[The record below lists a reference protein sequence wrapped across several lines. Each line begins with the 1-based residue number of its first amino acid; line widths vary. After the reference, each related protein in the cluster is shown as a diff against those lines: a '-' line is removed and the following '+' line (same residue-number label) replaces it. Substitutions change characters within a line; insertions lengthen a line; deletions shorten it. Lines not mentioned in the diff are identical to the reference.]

1 MFTRR
6 YSSALRSTAQLLTC
20 LSGLAFATTAHA
32 QYDTGTV
39 LGTVKDP
46 SGAVIANSHVV
57 LRNIE
62 KATTAERMTNAAGE
76 FEFPS
81 ELPGNYTLTTDRAGF
96 QTVTTA
102 PFNLAVSARQRV
114 DLTLPIGREDQ
125 TVTVT
130 GAASLLE
137 TDSSDRGEVVAA
149 REIVNLP
156 LNGRDPADLALL
168 VPGVR
173 KSVLENE
180 SGTSREASYNINGL
194 RSSWNNFILDGLDNN
209 NYSVDNQGFSNQ
221 AIQVSPDALTEFR
234 VQTDNYSAEYGR
246 AGGGI
251 INASVR
257 SGSNALHGAAWD
269 FLRNTALNA
278 QGPFAAT
285 GGKPVLI
292 QNQFGA
298 AVGGPILHDKLFFFI
313 DYEGLRRISRNFS
326 SVVVPTTAAD
336 NGIFQDPTGAGITVT
351 NPLIANTTYKGSV
364 PTAAFNSLSAIVLPK
379 LPAPNAPITVTS
391 GPYAGMTSLIQGN
404 FNFFPRGTIQDDKGD
419 VRFDYYRGDRQT
431 FFGRYS
437 QRLRSVLDPGL
448 LPAPIDGKSNGN
460 TLQANRQMAVG
471 YTRVLSS
478 ASTVDVRFGV
488 TWTDGNRQALSLGAP
503 NLLTQAGIPNAPTDP
518 AVAGG
523 LNTQLLTGY
532 TQFGRSASAG
542 TDISPYLLNPKVNYT
557 LLRGKHSIKLGYEFL
572 GLSTLISNFHPQFGT
587 DNYKSGFSQGTA
599 KAPVNAAAVADPT
612 YKNAW
617 ILADFIFGARS
628 SYELSNTNSVGYQQQ
643 AHFAYVQDDWRVLPN
658 LTLNLG
664 LRYELVTPPL
674 ETNNRLSN
682 FDPATSPVTGSLI
695 NSQTGTIASSALIQ
709 VNPLNFAPRLGF
721 AFSATPRTVIRG
733 GYGISYVQFN
743 RVAGANE
750 LASNGPFSV
759 DTLVNQYTP
768 FGKTT
773 IQSPA
778 SKNALC
784 TSLTQAIGSCY
795 LSTQAGYPTGVLSPT
810 LFSPLNTTVTYV
822 PNKTPTTYVQSYQL
836 SVQRQMASNLFFEI
850 AYVGNTGT
858 HELLLADYN
867 QAAPNSSTATCN
879 STIVTGCATLQARR
893 PIPTFA
899 AIGDA
904 FNEGRS
910 NYNSLQTKLEKR
922 FAGGLFF
929 INSFTY
935 SRGFDLAAGHL
946 EASSN
951 DSEYV
956 NIRNINQSYGPSNYD
971 QPVNETFSAVY
982 DLPYGRGK
990 RFGSTVNRTLDEALG
1005 GWQVTTITQVTS
1017 GLPTNIT
1024 YAENATS
1031 ADVSDL
1037 VSYSPNHVPGQPIRN
1052 PSSALVKTAGSLNG
1066 YLNPAA
1072 IAIPDPSQPF
1082 GNLSRNPIRA
1092 PRYVDFDLGLHKRFA
1107 LLRENDALEFR
1118 AEAFNV
1124 LNHVNYQ
1131 APDGIATDAAYGS
1144 ITSAYPA
1151 RELQLALKLI
1161 F

>member
-1 MFTRR
+1 
-6 YSSALRSTAQLLTC
+6 LTC
-20 LSGLAFATTAHA
+20 TRLCSAVHAAFILLLLFFAVALAEPAFG

-39 LGTVKDP
+39 LGTVRDG
-46 SGAVIANSHVV
+46 SGAVIPGSHVL
-57 LRNIE
+57 LRNVDKDTHTDRISN
-62 KATTAERMTNAAGE
+62 ATGE

-81 ELPGNYTLTTDRAGF
+81 VLPGNYTLTSALTGF
-96 QTVTTA
+96 ETVTTA
-102 PFNLAVSARQRV
+102 PFNVTVSARQRV
-114 DLTLPIGREDQ
+114 DLTLTVGHADQ
-125 TVTVT
+125 TITVT
-130 GAASLLE
+130 GAAALLE
-137 TDSSDRGEVVAA
+137 TDSSDRGQVIAA

-173 KSVLENE
+173 KSVIENE
-180 SGTSREASYNINGL
+180 TGTSREASYNINGL

-209 NYSVDNQGFSNQ
+209 NYGVDNQGFSNQ
-221 AIQVSPDALTEFR
+221 AIQVSPDALNEFR

-257 SGSNALHGAAWD
+257 SGTNAIHGAAWD

-278 QGPFAAT
+278 QGPFIAP
-285 GGKPVLI
+285 GGVPTLI

-298 AVGGPILHDKLFFFI
+298 AVGGPILRDKLFVFL

-326 SVVVPTTAAD
+326 SVVVPTVAAD
-336 NGIFQDPTGAGITVT
+336 SGIFRDPTGAAITVT
-351 NPLIANTTYKGSV
+351 NPLTNTTYKSAI
-364 PTAAFNSLSAIVLPK
+364 PTSAFNSLSSVVVPK
-379 LPAPNAPITVTS
+379 LPAPNATLQVTT
-391 GPYAGMTSLIQGN
+391 GPYAGMTSQIQGN
-404 FNFFPRGTIQDDKGD
+404 YNSFPRGTLQDDKGD
-419 VRFDYYRGDRQT
+419 IRFDYYRGANQS

-437 QRLRSVLDPGL
+437 QRLRSVLDPGV
-448 LPAPIDGKSNGN
+448 LPSPIDGKSNGN

-488 TWTDGNRQALSLGAP
+488 TWTDGNRQALSLGGP

-518 AVAGG
+518 SVAGG
-523 LNTQLLTGY
+523 LNTQLLSGY
-532 TQFGRSASAG
+532 AQFGRSASSG
-542 TDISPYLLNPKVNYT
+542 TDISPFVLNPKINYT
-557 LLRGKHSIKLGYEFL
+557 LLHGNHSLKFGYEFL
-572 GLSTLISNFHPQFGT
+572 GISTLISNFHPQFGT
-587 DNYKSGFSQGTA
+587 DNYKSGFSQGSA
-599 KAPVNAAAVADPT
+599 KAPVNTAGVADPT

-617 ILADFIFGARS
+617 ILADFLFGARS

-643 AHFAYVQDDWRVLPN
+643 GHFAYAQDDWRALPN

-664 LRYELVTPPL
+664 LRYEVVTPPE

-682 FDPATSPVTGSLI
+682 FDPATSPVTGALVL
-695 NSQTGTIASSALIQ
+695 SQTGTIASSALTQ

-721 AFSATPRTVIRG
+721 SLSATPRTVIRG
-733 GYGISYVQFN
+733 AYGISYVQFN

-750 LASNGPFSV
+750 LAGNGPFSV

-768 FGKTT
+768 YGKTT
-773 IQSPA
+773 IQTPA

-784 TSLTQAIGSCY
+784 TSLNQAIGSCF
-795 LSTQAGYPTGVLSPT
+795 LSTQAGYPNGVLSPA
-810 LFSPLNTTVTYV
+810 LFSPLNATVTYV
-822 PNKTPTTYVQSYQL
+822 PSKTPTTYVQSYQL
-836 SVQRQMASNLFFEI
+836 SLQRELAPNIFFDV
-850 AYVGNTGT
+850 AYVGNTAT
-858 HELLLADYN
+858 HELILADYN
-867 QAAPNSSTATCN
+867 QATPNASTATC
-879 STIVTGCATLQARR
+879 SASVVTGCATLQARR
-893 PIPTFA
+893 PIANFA

-904 FNEGRS
+904 FNEGHS
-910 NYNSLQTKLEKR
+910 NYNSLQTKIEKR
-922 FAGGLFF
+922 FSRGLYF
-929 INSFTY
+929 INSFTW

-956 NIRNINQSYGPSNYD
+956 NIRNISQSYGPSNYD
-971 QPVNETFSAVY
+971 QPINETFSAVY
-982 DLPYGRGK
+982 DLPYGRGR
-990 RFGSTVNRTLDEALG
+990 RFGSTANRAVDEALG
-1005 GWQVTTITQVTS
+1005 GWQVTTITQATS
-1017 GLPTNIT
+1017 GLPTNIS
-1024 YAENATS
+1024 YAENTTS

-1037 VSYSPNHVPGQPIRN
+1037 VIYRPNAVAGQALLAPA
-1052 PSSALVKTAGSLNG
+1052 SARVKTSGSLNG
-1066 YLNPAA
+1066 YFNPAA
-1072 IAIPDPSQPF
+1072 TAIPIPGQPF
-1082 GNLSRNPIRA
+1082 GNLARNPVRA
-1092 PRYVDFDLGLHKRFA
+1092 PRYVDVDLALHKRFA
-1107 LLRENDALEFR
+1107 LIRENQALEFR

-1131 APDGIATDAAYGS
+1131 APDAITTDAAYGS

>member
-1 MFTRR
+1 MSPCHCLACRLGF
-6 YSSALRSTAQLLTC
+6 LL
-20 LSGLAFATTAHA
+20 LAVPACA
-32 QYDTGTV
+32 QYDSGTV
-39 LGTVKDP
+39 LGSIKDS
-46 SGAVIANSHVV
+46 SGAIIPGSRVV
-57 LRNIE
+57 LRN
-62 KATTAERMTNAAGE
+62 TAQDTVTERTSNAAGE

-81 ELPGNYTLTTDRAGF
+81 VLPGNYTLTTEHAGF
-96 QTVTTA
+96 KTTATA
-102 PFNLAVSARQRV
+102 PFSVTVSARQRV
-114 DLTLPIGREDQ
+114 DLVLAIGQADQ
-125 TVTVT
+125 SITVTD
-130 GAASLLE
+130 AASLLE

-156 LNGRDPADLALL
+156 LNGRDPSDLALL

-209 NYSVDNQGFSNQ
+209 NYGVDNQGFSNQ
-221 AIQVSPDALTEFR
+221 AVQVSPDALNEFR

-257 SGSNALHGAAWD
+257 SGSNAFHGAAWD
-269 FLRNTALNA
+269 FLRNTVLNA
-278 QGPFAAT
+278 QGPFVVA

-298 AVGGPILHDKLFFFI
+298 AVGGPILHDELFFFA

-336 NGIFQDPTGAGITVT
+336 QGILQDPTGAAITVV
-351 NPLIANTTYKGSV
+351 NPLLPLTAATTYKGAV
-364 PTAAFNSLSAIVLPK
+364 PASAFNSLSGIVLPL
-379 LPAPNAPITVTS
+379 LPAPNAPLTVAT
-391 GPYAGMTSLIQGN
+391 GPYAGMTNLIQGSYN
-404 FNFFPRGTIQDDKGD
+404 SFPRGTIHDDKGD
-419 VRFDYYRGDRQT
+419 VRFDYYRSEKQSL
-431 FFGRYS
+431 FGRYS
-437 QRLRSVLDPGL
+437 QRLRSVLDPGV
-448 LPAPIDGKSNGN
+448 LPSPIDGKSNGN

-471 YTRVLSS
+471 YTRVLTSS
-478 ASTVDVRFGV
+478 STVDVRFGV

-503 NLLTQAGIPNAPTDP
+503 SLLTQASIPNAPTDP
-518 AVAGG
+518 AVSGG

-532 TQFGRSASAG
+532 AQFGRSASAG
-542 TDISPYLLNPKVNYT
+542 TDVSPYLVNPKINYT
-557 LLRGKHSIKLGYEFL
+557 LLRGKHSLKFGYEFL
-572 GLSTLISNFHPQFGT
+572 GLATLISNFHPQFGT
-587 DNYKSGFSQGTA
+587 DNYKTGFSQGAA
-599 KAPVNAAAVADPT
+599 KAPTSAAGVADPT

-628 SYELSNTNSVGYQQQ
+628 SYELSNLNAVGYNQT
-643 AHFAYVQDDWRVLPN
+643 AHFAYAQDDWRALPN

-664 LRYELVTPPL
+664 LRYEVVTPSV
-674 ETNNRLSN
+674 ETNNRLTN
-682 FDPATSPVTGSLI
+682 FDPVQSPLTGALVA
-695 NSQTGTIASSALIQ
+695 SQTGSTASSALVQ

-721 AFSATPRTVIRG
+721 AYTATPKTVVRG

-750 LASNGPFSV
+750 LASNGPNSV
-759 DTLVNQYTP
+759 DTLVTEYTP
-768 FGKTT
+768 YGKTT
-773 IQSPA
+773 VQTPA

-784 TSLTQAIGSCY
+784 TSLNQAIGSCY
-795 LSTQAGYPTGVLSPT
+795 LATQAGYPNSVLSPL

-822 PNKTPTTYVQSYQL
+822 PRKTPTTYVQSYQL
-836 SVQRQMASNLFFEI
+836 SVQRQLASNLFFDI

-858 HELLLADYN
+858 HELILADYN
-867 QAAPNSSTATCN
+867 QATPNVSAATCN
-879 STIVTGCATLQARR
+879 ATVTTGCLSLQARR
-893 PIPTFA
+893 PITNFA
-899 AIGDA
+899 GIGDS
-904 FNEGRS
+904 FNEGHS
-910 NYNSLQTKLEKR
+910 NYNSLQTKIEKR
-922 FAGGLFF
+922 FSKGFFF

-946 EASSN
+946 EASNN

-956 NIRNINQSYGPSNYD
+956 NIRNINSSYGPSNYD
-971 QPVNETFSAVY
+971 QPFNETFSTVY
-982 DLPYGRGK
+982 DLPYGRG
-990 RFGSTVNRTLDEALG
+990 RQFGSHINRALDEALG
-1005 GWQVTTITQVTS
+1005 GWQVTAITQYTS
-1017 GLPTNIT
+1017 GLPTNLS
-1024 YAENATS
+1024 YAENTAS

-1037 VSYSPNHVPGQPIRN
+1037 VTYRPNLVAGQAVLAAAGAR
-1052 PSSALVKTAGSLNG
+1052 VKTAGALNS

-1072 IAIPDPSQPF
+1072 VTIPDPSQPF
-1082 GNLSRNPIRA
+1082 GNASRNDVRGPN
-1092 PRYVDFDLGLHKRFA
+1092 YTDLDLGVHKRFA
-1107 LLRENDALEFR
+1107 LYREGQALEFR

-1131 APDGIATDAAYGS
+1131 APDGIVTDATYGA

-1151 RELQLALKLI
+1151 RELQVALKLL